1 MTPFVRLTS
10 HLVPIER
17 ENVDTDAILPKQ
29 YMAMITRQG
38 YGAYLFDSWRYREA
52 GAPGQDNSHRT
63 PYPDFPLN
71 MPVYEGAQILL
82 GGKNFGCGSS
92 REHAVW
98 AIQQYGIRAL
108 IASSFADIFYGNC
121 IRNGVLPI
129 SLPAET
135 VDALFDLVRQHGR
148 VETTIDLEAQQVR
161 VASQHA
167 EITCSFE
174 IEARHKSSL
183 LLGLDEIGRILAENR
198 TALEKLEAR
207 RFVEE
212 SWLK

>member
-1 MTPFVRLTS
+1 MTPFDRLTS
-10 HLVPIER
+10 HMVPIER

-71 MPVYEGAQILL
+71 MLVYEGAQILL
-82 GGKNFGCGSS
+82 GGRNFGCGSS

-98 AIQQYGIRAL
+98 AIQQHGIRAL

-129 SLPAET
+129 SSRRDQGCTVRPGQAAWPGGNHHRPGSPAGKRRQST
-135 VDALFDLVRQHGR
+135 RSNHLLFRDRGA
-148 VETTIDLEAQQVR
+148 AQ
-161 VASQHA
+161 
-167 EITCSFE
+167 IFTL
-174 IEARHKSSL
+174 ARA
-183 LLGLDEIGRILAENR
+183 G
-198 TALEKLEAR
+198 
-207 RFVEE
+207 
-212 SWLK
+212 

>member
-82 GGKNFGCGSS
+82 GGRNFGCGSS

-98 AIQQYGIRAL
+98 AIQQHGIRAL

-135 VDALFDLVRQHGR
+135 VDALFGLVRQHGR
-148 VETTIDLEAQQVR
+148 VETTVDLEAQQVR
-161 VASQHA
+161 VANQHA

>member
-1 MTPFVRLTS
+1 MTPFVQLTS

-82 GGKNFGCGSS
+82 GGRNFGCGSS

-98 AIQQYGIRAL
+98 AIQQHGIRAL

-135 VDALFDLVRQHGR
+135 VAALFDLVRQHGR
-148 VETTIDLEAQQVR
+148 VETTIDLKAQQVR
-161 VASQHA
+161 VANQHA
-167 EITCSFE
+167 EIACSFE

>member
-1 MTPFVRLTS
+1 MTPYVRFTS
-10 HLVPIER
+10 HMVPIDR

-29 YMAMITRQG
+29 YMAMITREG
-38 YGAYLFDSWRYREA
+38 FGAYLFDSWRYKEA
-52 GAPGQDNSHRT
+52 GVPGQDNSNRT

-71 MPVYEGAQILL
+71 MPIYEGAQILL
-82 GGKNFGCGSS
+82 AGKNFGCGSS

-98 AIQQYGIRAL
+98 AIRQHGIRAL
-108 IASSFADIFYGNC
+108 VAPSFADIFYGNC
-121 IRNGVLPI
+121 IRNGILPI

-135 VDALFDLVRQHGR
+135 VEQLFDQVRLHGK
-148 VETTIDLEAQQVR
+148 VEATVDLEAQHVQLVCGETD
-161 VASQHA
+161 VAFP
-167 EITCSFE
+167 FE

-198 TALEKLEAR
+198 GALEELEAR

-212 SWLK
+212 NWLG

>member
-1 MTPFVRLTS
+1 MTPFDRLTS
-10 HLVPIER
+10 HMVPIER

-71 MPVYEGAQILL
+71 MLVYEGAQILL
-82 GGKNFGCGSS
+82 GGRNFGCGSS

-98 AIQQYGIRAL
+98 AIQQHGIRAL

-129 SLPAET
+129 SLPA
-135 VDALFDLVRQHGR
+135 RPWMH
-148 VETTIDLEAQQVR
+148 
-161 VASQHA
+161 
-167 EITCSFE
+167 CSTWSGSM
-174 IEARHKSSL
+174 AGWKPPSTWKPSR
-183 LLGLDEIGRILAENR
+183 
-198 TALEKLEAR
+198 
-207 RFVEE
+207 
-212 SWLK
+212 